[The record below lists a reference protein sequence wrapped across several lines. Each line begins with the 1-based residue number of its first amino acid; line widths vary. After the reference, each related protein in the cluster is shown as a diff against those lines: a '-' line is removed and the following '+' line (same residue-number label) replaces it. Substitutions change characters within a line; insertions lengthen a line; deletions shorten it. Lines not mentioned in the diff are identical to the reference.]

1 MLRFA
6 PSPTGNLHIGNARI
20 AVLNYL
26 YAKNNQLDFFL
37 RIDDTD
43 TERSEEKFVNS
54 IIDDLKWLGITFSK
68 IIRQSERKK
77 LYKDIFEELKKKNL
91 IYPCFETQEELG
103 LKRKIQLKQ
112 GKPPIY
118 DRSSLKLGKKDIN
131 DLVLSGKSPHWRLKL
146 DDNPISWNDEIH
158 GMVKF
163 DNLSISD
170 PVLFRSDEMPLFTI
184 TSVVDDADLKVS
196 HILRG
201 DDHITNTA
209 AQIKLFQYLG
219 SNIPTFAHFP
229 LMRTKSGSGLS
240 KRFNSFSLK
249 EIKKK
254 KILPII
260 IINYLSKI
268 GSSLSIESFDNIEN
282 LISNFKIN
290 LFSKNSVLFND
301 EDLLRMNSKNLKELS
316 SNELKQNFGFNCDE
330 KFWSIIRGN
339 IEEFD
344 EIEEWYNIISKG
356 INIKVKIDEK
366 LTNLIINNVP
376 EKIDLDSWQ
385 IWTKK
390 ILENTDIKPK
400 DLFIKIR
407 MLLTGKNFGPSMNQL
422 LTLFTKNEI
431 LKRIENN
438 SEK

>member
-1 MLRFA
+1 
-6 PSPTGNLHIGNARI
+6 
-20 AVLNYL
+20 
-26 YAKNNQLDFFL
+26 
-37 RIDDTD
+37 
-43 TERSEEKFVNS
+43 
-54 IIDDLKWLGITFSK
+54 
-68 IIRQSERKK
+68 
-77 LYKDIFEELKKKNL
+77 
-91 IYPCFETQEELG
+91 
-103 LKRKIQLKQ
+103 
-112 GKPPIY
+112 
-118 DRSSLKLGKKDIN
+118 
-131 DLVLSGKSPHWRLKL
+131 
-146 DDNPISWNDEIH
+146 
-158 GMVKF
+158 
-163 DNLSISD
+163 
-170 PVLFRSDEMPLFTI
+170 MPLFTI

-240 KRFNSFSLK
+240 KRLNSFSLK

-268 GSSLSIESFDNIEN
+268 GSSLSIENFDNIEN

-290 LFSKNSVLFND
+290 LFSKNSVLFN
-301 EDLLRMNSKNLKELS
+301 
-316 SNELKQNFGFNCDE
+316 GDE
-330 KFWSIIRGN
+330 KFWSVIRGN
-339 IEEFD
+339 IEEFY
-344 EIEEWYNIISKG
+344 EIEEWYSIISKG
-356 INIKVKIDEK
+356 INIKVKIDEN
-366 LTNLIINNVP
+366 LTNLIKNNVP

-438 SEK
+438 SER